1 MRGLIFNIL
10 LFLIANNSWGQMG
23 SIIGNHSV
31 NRRLYS
37 VFEKTNDVDITLS
50 NPNFKSQ
57 CLIENQTQI
66 AVTNQ
71 GNVLFY
77 ASDTSIYNYK
87 KVSIASNS
95 KAFYQCGS
103 KANVFSTSA
112 LFEFKSRRFMLF
124 GITGS
129 GIIGSGNSDEL
140 RYSNIDAANAQEIR
154 VISSNNLLQRDT
166 WQFSQLT
173 SARLNDSTYLMA
185 AANYRGDVFFYH
197 VKWNSVTLISKY
209 NLLKNTKL
217 FDPSTYN
224 KPERSSQK
232 QLVSF
237 KLSNK
242 ANKLY
247 CVITEDVKDR
257 IPIVPPLYT
266 YSTVLRGHH
275 IVIYNLDPTKHTVR
289 DSTTLIKFAPPT
301 IIQNVH
307 FPYVAF
313 SPNDSFIYVSQIN
326 YPIRGIWNVTQ
337 YHITDQNTVANSAV
351 LCQVPYDF
359 PRYSALFLSHNG
371 GILQFQSDNSSSNY
385 LYWDKSDNKYS
396 GTGLIK
402 STSKNWDYY
411 YLDQPT
417 PFVYNYIKILPEP
430 YNGCESK
437 FIFKNRS
444 NQGRRFNRF
453 IYYFAKDTAGKQW
466 DTINSYEPI
475 YTYKTVGKFAY
486 KCLGSTAD
494 GYSEWFEDSITIANI
509 PVAEIN
515 PTDIPTLQLVTMQ
528 NNHRV
533 QIQWKSLIGATNYS
547 IFKDGTLF
555 HQTTDTIFID
565 ELSTE
570 VQRPIQYQIQAQDLC
585 GNSSSLSNVG
595 RTIFLK
601 VEVIPSTNWSTSQ
614 STRLTWNPYEFWHEG
629 VLNYEVESNKEASLD
644 DYWTLVE
651 RLNDTITIDK
661 TFVEQGM
668 FSKCYRISAIRNSS
682 NIKSHS
688 NVICI
693 TPDPILFIPSAFTP
707 DDNGLNDGFR
717 VTAIGFAGFSMTIYN
732 SWGQKIHTQ
741 TNPLDSWKPDQNV
754 PAGVYVYQIRATN
767 ANGAEYSYSGT
778 ITMIR

>member
-1 MRGLIFNIL
+1 MRVLILNIL
-10 LFLIANNSWGQMG
+10 LFFIANDSWGQMG

-71 GNVLFY
+71 RNVLFY

-87 KVSIASNS
+87 KVPVASNS
-95 KAFYQCGS
+95 KVFFQCGS
-103 KANVFSTSA
+103 KANVLSTSA
-112 LFEFKSRRFMLF
+112 LFEFKGRRFMLF

-129 GIIGSGNSDEL
+129 AIVGSDNSDEL
-140 RYSNIDAANAQEIR
+140 RYSHIDAADAQKIR

-166 WQFSQLT
+166 SQFSQLT

-185 AANYRGDVFFYH
+185 AANYHGDVFFYH

-209 NLLKNTKL
+209 NLLNNTKL
-217 FDPSTYN
+217 FDISTYN

-247 CVITEDVKDR
+247 CVITEEVKDR

-266 YSTVLRGHH
+266 YSTILRGHH
-275 IVIYNLDPTKHTVR
+275 IVIYDLDPTIHTVR
-289 DSTTLIKFAPPT
+289 DSTSLIKFTPPT
-301 IIQNVH
+301 IVQNVH

-326 YPIRGIWNVTQ
+326 YPMRGIWNVTQ
-337 YHITDQNTVANSAV
+337 YPMTDQNSVTNSTV

-371 GILQFQSDNSSSNY
+371 GILQFQSDNISSNY

-396 GTGLIK
+396 GNGLIK

-417 PFVYNYIKILPEP
+417 QFVYNYIKIQPEP

-437 FIFKNRS
+437 LIFKNRS
-444 NQGRRFNRF
+444 NLGRHFNSF
-453 IYYFAKDTAGKQW
+453 IYYFAKDTFGKNW
-466 DTINSYEPI
+466 DTIKSFEPI

-509 PVAEIN
+509 PAAEIN
-515 PTDIPTLQLVTMQ
+515 PTDTPSLQLVTMLD
-528 NNHRV
+528 NRRV
-533 QIQWKSLIGATNYS
+533 QVNWNSLKGANQYS
-547 IFKDGTLF
+547 IFKDGILYT
-555 HQTTDTIFID
+555 QTTDTIFID
-565 ELSTE
+565 ELSRE
-570 VQRPIQYQIQAQDLC
+570 ISRPILYQIQASDLC
-585 GNSSSLSNVG
+585 GNVSSLSNVG
-595 RTIFLK
+595 RTIFLQ
-601 VEVIPSTNWSTSQ
+601 VEVIPAINWSTPQ
-614 STRLTWNPYEFWHEG
+614 STRLTWNPYKYWKEG
-629 VLNYEVESNKEASLD
+629 ILNYEIESNYDSLQTN
-644 DYWTLVE
+644 WTLIE
-651 RLNDTITIDK
+651 SLNDTFTDDMAFIN
-661 TFVEQGM
+661 QGTY
-668 FSKCYRISAIRNSS
+668 SKCYRVNAIHAITKIKSYS
-682 NIKSHS
+682 NIVCASS
-688 NVICI
+688 YPLI
-693 TPDPILFIPSAFTP
+693 FIPSAFTP
-707 DDNGLNDGFR
+707 NANGLNDEFTI
-717 VTAIGFAGFSMTIYN
+717 TAIGFKKFSMDIYN
-732 SWGQKIHTQ
+732 RWGQKIHSQQNST
-741 TNPLDSWKPDQNV
+741 DSWKPTKDV
-754 PAGVYVYQIRATN
+754 PTGVYAYTISAISGNGTN
-767 ANGAEYSYSGT
+767 YRYTGT
-778 ITMIR
+778 IQILR

>member
-23 SIIGNHSV
+23 SIIGDHSV
-31 NRRLYS
+31 YRRLYS

-57 CLIENQTQI
+57 CLIENQTHI

-87 KVSIASNS
+87 KVPIASSS
-95 KAFYQCGS
+95 KAFFQCGS
-103 KANVFSTSA
+103 KANVLSTSA
-112 LFEFKSRRFMLF
+112 LFEFAGRKFLLF

-129 GIIGSGNSDEL
+129 GIIGSDNSDEL
-140 RYSNIDAANAQEIR
+140 RYSKIDAANTQDIR
-154 VISSNNLLQRDT
+154 IISSNNILQRDT

-173 SARLNDSTYLMA
+173 SARLNDSIYLMA
-185 AANYRGDVFFYH
+185 AANYNGDVFFYH

-209 NLLKNTKL
+209 NLLNNIKL
-217 FDPSTYN
+217 FDLSTYN

-247 CVITEDVKDR
+247 CVITEDVNDR

-266 YSTVLRGHH
+266 YSTILRGHRV
-275 IVIYNLDPTKHTVR
+275 VIYDLDPTKHTVR
-289 DSTTLIKFAPPT
+289 DSTTLIKFTPPA
-301 IIQNVH
+301 IVQNVH

-326 YPIRGIWNVTQ
+326 YPNRGIWNVTQ
-337 YHITDQNTVANSAV
+337 YPITDQNTVGNSVV

-385 LYWDKSDNKYS
+385 LYWDKSDSKYS
-396 GTGLIK
+396 GNGLIK
-402 STSKNWDYY
+402 STPKNWDYY
-411 YLDQPT
+411 SLDQPT
-417 PFVYNYIKILPEP
+417 PFVYNYIKIRPEP
-430 YNGCESK
+430 FNGCESK
-437 FIFKNRS
+437 YIFKNRS

-453 IYYFAKDTAGKQW
+453 IYYFAKDTAGQLW
-466 DTINSYEPI
+466 DTATSFEPI
-475 YTYKTVGKFAY
+475 YTYKTAGKFAY
-486 KCLGSTAD
+486 KCLGLTAD
-494 GYSEWFEDSITIANI
+494 GYSEWFEDSVTISNI
-509 PVAEIN
+509 PTPEITAIVA
-515 PTDIPTLQLVTMQ
+515 PSLQLVTML
-528 NNHRV
+528 NNRRV
-533 QIQWKSLIGATNYS
+533 QVQWKPLKGANKYS
-547 IFKDGTLF
+547 IFKDGILF
-555 HQTTDTIFID
+555 RQTTDTIFID
-565 ELSTE
+565 ELSTNIS
-570 VQRPIQYQIQAQDLC
+570 RPIQYQIQAEDLC

-601 VEVIPSTNWSTSQ
+601 VEVIPSTNWSTAQ
-614 STRLTWNPYEFWHEG
+614 STRLTWNPYEFWNEG
-629 VLNYEVESNKEASLD
+629 VLNYEVESKRESSPVD
-644 DYWTLVE
+644 WTLIE
-651 RLNDTITIDK
+651 RVNDTITIDK
-661 TFVEQGM
+661 SFVEQGL
-668 FSKCYRISAIRNSS
+668 FSKCYRITAVRNLS
-682 NIKSHS
+682 NIKSQS
-688 NVICI
+688 NIICVA
-693 TPDPILFIPSAFTP
+693 PDPILFVPSAFTP
-707 DDNGLNDGFR
+707 DGNGLNDGFQ
-717 VTAIGFAGFSMTIYN
+717 VTAMGFAKFSLTIYN

-741 TNPLDSWKPDQNV
+741 INSTDSWKPDQNV

-778 ITMIR
+778 ITLIR